1 VADQN
6 NNYYS
11 YNFVMEKMDNVG
23 VSLWGA
29 FFGILASY
37 AFLGLDKP
45 YSAMFFAGGGAVLG
59 YVLVQAAE

>member
-1 VADQN
+1 
-6 NNYYS
+6 
-11 YNFVMEKMDNVG
+11 MDNVG

-29 FFGILASY
+29 LFGILASY

-45 YSAMFFAGGGAVLG
+45 YSAIFFAGGGAVLG

>member
-1 VADQN
+1 VAYQN
-6 NNYYS
+6 INNSS
-11 YNFVMEKMDNVG
+11 YNFYMDKMDNVG

>member
-1 VADQN
+1 
-6 NNYYS
+6 
-11 YNFVMEKMDNVG
+11 MEKMDNVG

>member
-11 YNFVMEKMDNVG
+11 YNFYMEKMDNVG

-45 YSAMFFAGGGAVLG
+45 YSAIFFAGGGAVLG